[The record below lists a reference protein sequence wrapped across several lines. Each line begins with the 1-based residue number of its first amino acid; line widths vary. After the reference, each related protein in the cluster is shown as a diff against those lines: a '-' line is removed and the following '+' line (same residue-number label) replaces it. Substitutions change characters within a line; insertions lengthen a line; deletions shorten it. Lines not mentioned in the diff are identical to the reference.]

1 MGLVKQ
7 KTARNTMDWD
17 YFEVF
22 AREEQDGP
30 LFHLGSVSAPNKP
43 GRSWAGADGLLRK
56 ALGGDVYLP
65 AGRGDACDL
74 GERHDRDCLSG
85 ARRE

>member
-43 GRSWAGADGLLRK
+43 AAVGQART
-56 ALGGDVYLP
+56 VYSEKP
-65 AGRGDACDL
+65 WVEMCICPRAEVTPVISVNDMIGIA
-74 GERHDRDCLSG
+74 
-85 ARRE
+85 